1 MAPVVCWLASAAVLR
16 REEDPPGGL
25 RSHGRS
31 GRFTPFAP
39 IAHSGPSHRFLR
51 PRFAGTCLRRA
62 PPPPLARG
70 CASPRGGSPSSAV
83 PLPLPYTVISVW
95 LCPVCRCRWKG
106 RTLQVNCCIVAGGST
121 RRCSVA
127 AKWLTISQ
135 IAQLTGIKTT
145 PVSCAN
151 TLQINYLSATASFPL
166 QRFAFLPATFCA
178 SLRQHL
184 GRVDRKMAFCAFCV
198 STRQWLSWSLV

>member
-1 MAPVVCWLASAAVLR
+1 MAPVVFSVMCVLASAAVLR

-70 CASPRGGSPSSAV
+70 CASPREGLPPPPYRCRCLIFDFSVALPC
-83 PLPLPYTVISVW
+83 LPLHAST
-95 LCPVCRCRWKG
+95 CN
-106 RTLQVNCCIVAGGST
+106 TL
-121 RRCSVA
+121 A
-127 AKWLTISQ
+127 A
-135 IAQLTGIKTT
+135 LTGNRHS
-145 PVSCAN
+145 VH
-151 TLQINYLSATASFPL
+151 SAC
-166 QRFAFLPATFCA
+166 QRGKHFGENGAKP
-178 SLRQHL
+178 
-184 GRVDRKMAFCAFCV
+184 GRVDRKMPFCAFCV
-198 STRQWLSWSLV
+198 STRQWLSWLLV